1 MQTPTQEA
9 LDWSSAV
16 TTVPRHIAIIMDGN
30 GRWARERGLPRLS
43 GHRAGTENIRR
54 IIESCVE
61 FGIQVLTLYAFST
74 ENWRRPGSEVNG
86 LMMILAEVI
95 ERETAK
101 LHENGAQLRHIGSLE
116 GVPTELRRRVQY
128 AVDLTRLNSRL
139 VVNVAFNYGGRAEL
153 VDAVRRLI
161 VDGVRPEDVTEERIS
176 AYLQTS
182 GLPDPDLI
190 IRTAGELRVSNFL
203 LWQGA
208 YAEFWST
215 PVYWPDFDRTQLQL
229 AIADFGQRHRRFGSI

>member
-1 MQTPTQEA
+1 MQTDTPPTA
-9 LDWSSAV
+9 GTAAPAA
-16 TTVPRHIAIIMDGN
+16 VPRHIAIIMDGN
-30 GRWARERGLPRLS
+30 GRWAQARGKPRLV

-54 IIESCVE
+54 IIESCVQ
-61 FGIQVLTLYAFST
+61 FGVEALTLYAFST
-74 ENWRRPGSEVNG
+74 ENWRRPNDEVNG
-86 LMMILAEVI
+86 LMMILGEVI

-101 LHENGAQLRHIGSLE
+101 LHENGVQLRHIGSLE
-116 GVPTELRRRVQY
+116 GVPRGLQERVRY
-128 AVDLTRLNSRL
+128 AVQLTQSNSRL

-153 VDAVRRLI
+153 VDAVRRL
-161 VDGVRPEDVTEERIS
+161 VTAGVRAEDITEELLS
-176 AYLQTS
+176 SYLQTA

-215 PVYWPDFDRTQLQL
+215 PLFWPDFDRDELAR
-229 AIADFGQRHRRFGSI
+229 AIADFGQRHRRFGSL

>member
-1 MQTPTQEA
+1 MQTDTPPTVG
-9 LDWSSAV
+9 SA
-16 TTVPRHIAIIMDGN
+16 TPAAVPRHIAIIMDGN
-30 GRWARERGLPRLS
+30 GRWAQARGKPRLI

-54 IIESCVE
+54 IIESCVQ
-61 FGIQVLTLYAFST
+61 FGVEALTLYAFST
-74 ENWRRPGSEVNG
+74 ENWRRPNDEVNG
-86 LMMILAEVI
+86 LMLILGEVI

-101 LHENGAQLRHIGSLE
+101 LHENGVQLRHIGSLE
-116 GVPTELRRRVQY
+116 GVPRGLQERVRY
-128 AVDLTRLNSRL
+128 AVDLTRANSRL

-153 VDAVRRLI
+153 VDAVRRL
-161 VDGVRPEDVTEERIS
+161 VAAGVRAEDVTEDLLS
-176 AYLQTS
+176 SYLQTA

-215 PVYWPDFDRTQLQL
+215 PVYWPDFDRDELAR
-229 AIADFGQRHRRFGSI
+229 AIADFGQRHRRFGSL